1 MFNLYVIILT
11 LQVED
16 GYRTFCDETACT
28 SVLRLPTFSLSGELR
43 LVCSAHVGR
52 IYARE
57 AEGVTRLVPP
67 PQPIQGVPLTSA
79 ALVMPRVGFDSFIV
93 VFSLIY
99 FELV

>member
-1 MFNLYVIILT
+1 MVKYET

-16 GYRTFCDETACT
+16 GYRTFCDQTACT

-67 PQPIQGVPLTSA
+67 PQPIQGVPLTSS

-99 FELV
+99 FELM